1 MASPENAEGGK
12 KGTIMR
18 AVVTRVSEAS
28 VTIEEKLCGRINN
41 GFLVL
46 LGIGPEDTE
55 ALVEKLAEK
64 ICNCRVFED
73 EAGKMNLSLA
83 QVGGQLLIISQF
95 TLYADLKKD
104 ARDFR
109 MLRTPGWQKNFMKN
123 FWVPA

>member
-95 TLYADLKKD
+95 TLYADLKKK
-104 ARDFR
+104 
-109 MLRTPGWQKNFMKN
+109 TPGIFACCEPQAGKRTL
-123 FWVPA
+123 